1 MNIYE
6 TFIPLIQ
13 ISLIS
18 KQKGGV
24 ILNVIIQGFTM
35 LCEFWFIY
43 TLMLV
48 ILGIYGFAFDVLTT
62 IKL

>member
-13 ISLIS
+13 FSLIS

-24 ILNVIIQGFTM
+24 ILIVIFRGFTM
-35 LCEFWFIY
+35 LCQFWFIY